1 MRLLDGQALRHAVR
15 RARAREY
22 DPVHLVIA
30 HGLKQRHGSAQII
43 AIVLSRISH
52 RLPDVGEG
60 GEMHHRLGP
69 VFAQYLV
76 EADFVEI
83 VAGNRRVAGRCER
96 LARVGPDIAGAARN
110 QYMSRHRYVLT
121 LTPKIIIPKVRD
133 LSPQAFVQRESTRSF
148 AAGLRSAQLRVPTGA
163 FAWPMKCPAAA
174 ARGRRSA
181 AV

>member
-1 MRLLDGQALRHAVR
+1 MRKVLSRAGAPQDEHVLLVS
-15 RARAREY
+15 
-22 DPVHLVIA
+22 A
-30 HGLKQRHGSAQII
+30 HVLKQRHGSAQII

-76 EADFVEI
+76 EAYFVDNVAFLQRAPTDSPFMPVDEI
-83 VAGNRRVAGRCER
+83 VIGNRRVAGRCER

-110 QYMSRHRYVLT
+110 QYMSRHRYVLP

-133 LSPQAFVQRESTRSF
+133 LSPQAVVHPESTTSF
-148 AAGLRSAQLRVPTGA
+148 AAGFRSARKYEIV
-163 FAWPMKCPAAA
+163 
-174 ARGRRSA
+174 RRR
-181 AV
+181 